1 MLHKHCLSKEKLMQ
15 TNSFIIKRITAAVC
29 SVIIGLTG
37 MQFSK
42 PDSDSITANAE
53 QSSENHIT
61 IMGASLTLTGEI
73 GVNFYLDVQDINVFD
88 TVILNGPNGRNI
100 IYRSTLT
107 PETSGLYKLTYLID
121 PTQIDDTVSICLKKG
136 EESVQL
142 YDTSGTAYNTDVLF
156 SVREYIEN
164 VQNDDSRRSDL
175 SVLVN
180 ALDVYGKYSDVQFA
194 NADDP
199 KLDNVLADVT
209 AADLEKYKFSI
220 SGELPNGVS
229 VIGATLIIESK
240 TGFRIYFDKDPG
252 AAAID
257 GNNTEVIQKDGMY
270 YIEVPDIAAAELDKT
285 HQAVIGDCT
294 MSFSAL
300 SYVYS
305 AVENSYESPEN
316 VIKLAKALF
325 AYSFAAN
332 MYFESSEGDSP
343 TLSETDFILNYDGS
357 DDYADNYSFE
367 YGEQTFTAHYTPY
380 LGGDWKVVDSYR
392 ITNRA
397 DMIIICEQ
405 LLRENK
411 VQGRITQY
419 RTAKDMADEWEIHNK
434 GYTLAAALG
443 MTSAVSRL
451 KDVDMDKK
459 DQGKSF
465 DDFVA
470 EFLGR

>member
-15 TNSFIIKRITAAVC
+15 TNSFIIRRITAAVC

-42 PDSDSITANAE
+42 SDSDSITANAE
-53 QSSENHIT
+53 QSSDNHIT
-61 IMGASLTLTGEI
+61 MMGASLTLTGEI
-73 GVNFYLDVQDINVFD
+73 GVNFYLDVQDINIFD

-100 IYRSTLT
+100 IYKSTLT

-136 EESVQL
+136 EKSVQL

-199 KLDNVLADVT
+199 KLDNALADVT

-270 YIEVPDIAAAELDKT
+270 YIEVPDIAAAS
-285 HQAVIGDCT
+285 I
-294 MSFSAL
+294 AL
-300 SYVYS
+300 LTNY
-305 AVENSYESPEN
+305 
-316 VIKLAKALF
+316 VIKEK
-325 AYSFAAN
+325 
-332 MYFESSEGDSP
+332 
-343 TLSETDFILNYDGS
+343 
-357 DDYADNYSFE
+357 
-367 YGEQTFTAHYTPY
+367 
-380 LGGDWKVVDSYR
+380 
-392 ITNRA
+392 
-397 DMIIICEQ
+397 
-405 LLRENK
+405 EN
-411 VQGRITQY
+411 
-419 RTAKDMADEWEIHNK
+419 
-434 GYTLAAALG
+434 
-443 MTSAVSRL
+443 
-451 KDVDMDKK
+451 
-459 DQGKSF
+459 
-465 DDFVA
+465 
-470 EFLGR
+470 